1 MLEVAQEFTRVEVVL
16 QFTRVE
22 VVLEFTRVEV
32 ALDFTVAAPKKQQR
46 QDGVDVRF
54 TRELQYNNP

>member
-1 MLEVAQEFTRVEVVL
+1 MVS
-16 QFTRVE
+16 
-22 VVLEFTRVEV
+22 
-32 ALDFTVAAPKKQQR
+32 VAAPKKQQR

>member
-1 MLEVAQEFTRVEVVL
+1 MLEVAQ

-22 VVLEFTRVEV
+22 VVPEFTRVEV
-32 ALDFTVAAPKKQQR
+32 ALEFSVAAPKKQQR

>member
-1 MLEVAQEFTRVEVVL
+1 MLEVAQE
-16 QFTRVE
+16 FTRVE

-32 ALDFTVAAPKKQQR
+32 ALEFTRVEVALEFTVAAPKRQQR